1 MITLKEDKLYISKD
15 DAMYAEGTF
24 VDFARSIKRYI
35 TSEQMKGRFAGWDVE
50 HYTVPEI
57 DKTTKE
63 IRTDSFALVFT
74 KNGNNMFYIETLLKP
89 DYFTTTITCPIL
101 KIMNEPVAHCNGNAN
116 ELFYNGGFN
125 SHIGFGSMLS
135 NYIRPTM
142 KDVDAEFGTFSES
155 KRSNGVCKMIKPIIE
170 DYLEDYPYW
179 RSVTVAI
186 VDKQLVIDGIHELGI
201 DWKLG
206 HEDGNGRIGMKIYG
220 EQKDLADLA
229 DYVDSRKGKT
239 ESFRRK
245 IVREST
251 SKKIPY
257 DLVSSFVIL
266 RDYANLDDDYINE
279 EHRMLVDVADSI
291 YNADISV
298 SDMSK
303 KYQDIYKKYGKSY
316 FDKVLRDIRALDT
329 QATSDNINDLIDEV
343 NDKLSNFS

>member
-1 MITLKEDKLYISKD
+1 MITLKEEKLYISKD
-15 DAMYAEGTF
+15 DAVYAEGTF
-24 VDFARSIKRYI
+24 VDFARSVKRYI
-35 TSEQMKGRFAGWDVE
+35 TSEQTKGRFAGWDVE

-57 DKTTKE
+57 DRTTKE

-101 KIMNEPVAHCNGNAN
+101 KIIHEPVANCNGNAN

-142 KDVDAEFGTFSES
+142 KDVD
-155 KRSNGVCKMIKPIIE
+155 
-170 DYLEDYPYW
+170 DD
-179 RSVTVAI
+179 
-186 VDKQLVIDGIHELGI
+186 
-201 DWKLG
+201 
-206 HEDGNGRIGMKIYG
+206 
-220 EQKDLADLA
+220 
-229 DYVDSRKGKT
+229 VDSRKGKT

>member
-1 MITLKEDKLYISKD
+1 MITLKEEKLYISKD
-15 DAMYAEGTF
+15 DAVYAEGTF
-24 VDFARSIKRYI
+24 VDFARSVKRYI
-35 TSEQMKGRFAGWDVE
+35 TSEQTKGRFAGWDVE

-57 DKTTKE
+57 DRTTKE

-74 KNGNNMFYIETLLKP
+74 KNGKNMFYIETLLKP
-89 DYFTTTITCPIL
+89 DYFTTNITCPIL
-101 KIMNEPVAHCNGNAN
+101 KIMNESVAHCNGNAD

-125 SHIGFGSMLS
+125 SHVGFGSMLS
-135 NYIRPTM
+135 NYVRPTM
-142 KDVDAEFGTFSES
+142 KDVDAKLDYDIYES
-155 KRSNGVCKMIKPIIE
+155 R
-170 DYLEDYPYW
+170 
-179 RSVTVAI
+179 
-186 VDKQLVIDGIHELGI
+186 IHG
-201 DWKLG
+201 
-206 HEDGNGRIGMKIYG
+206 
-220 EQKDLADLA
+220 KD
-229 DYVDSRKGKT
+229 KT
-239 ESFRRK
+239 EFFKQS
-245 IVREST
+245 IVKESV

-266 RDYANLDDDYINE
+266 RDYADLDDDYINE

-343 NDKLSNFS
+343 NDKLSRFN

>member
-1 MITLKEDKLYISKD
+1 MVK
-15 DAMYAEGTF
+15 F
-24 VDFARSIKRYI
+24 
-35 TSEQMKGRFAGWDVE
+35 
-50 HYTVPEI
+50 
-57 DKTTKE
+57 
-63 IRTDSFALVFT
+63 
-74 KNGNNMFYIETLLKP
+74 
-89 DYFTTTITCPIL
+89 
-101 KIMNEPVAHCNGNAN
+101 
-116 ELFYNGGFN
+116 LF
-125 SHIGFGSMLS
+125 
-135 NYIRPTM
+135 
-142 KDVDAEFGTFSES
+142 
-155 KRSNGVCKMIKPIIE
+155 E

-186 VDKQLVIDGIHELGI
+186 EDKQLFIDGIHELGL

-206 HEDGNGRIGMKIYG
+206 HEDGNGRIGLKIYG
-220 EQKDLADLA
+220 EQEDLVDLA

-245 IVREST
+245 IVRESA

-343 NDKLSNFS
+343 NDKLSNFN